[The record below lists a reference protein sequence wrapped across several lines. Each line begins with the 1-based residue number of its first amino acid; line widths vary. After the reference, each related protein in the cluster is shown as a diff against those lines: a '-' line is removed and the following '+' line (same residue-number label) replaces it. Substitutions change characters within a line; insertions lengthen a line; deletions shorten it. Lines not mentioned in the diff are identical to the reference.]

1 MALGKDDIVSGLR
14 ELGVRPGMVLM
25 VHSSLSSL
33 GEVEGGA
40 PDVIQALL
48 EVLGPEGT
56 LLMPAMTGDS
66 VFDIEASE
74 VNVGIIAETF
84 RHWPGVRRSLHPT
97 HSVCA
102 IGPQAERLLE
112 GHLDQPTAV
121 GPGSPWGKLA
131 EMEEAHVL
139 LVGVDQD
146 RNTLLHYPEELAD
159 APYLSIIERD
169 YKDPATGEIRRK
181 QLCRYPG
188 PHRDFIGLDRLFV
201 EGGAMSVGRIGGAVC
216 RLMQARKVVELEL
229 AALRADPAAV
239 LCTNP
244 RCVDCLRQRAAIG
257 RARLMAESFV
267 LTAVVDDVSPGPAAL
282 EASLRTLE
290 LLGIQQAEIGP
301 GLAEALVKG
310 GEEAQLHAAQVAADG
325 GIRVYAVAWGLPS
338 EEWVSGDEPALRG
351 ALILAERLGARHLV
365 LSPGP
370 LADASRKS
378 AAVEAA
384 TRFLQDLQPAARAA
398 NLRLLVENVPGSLL
412 SCGQDCAA
420 LLGGLPPG
428 AVELAFNPAHFAQVG
443 EKPFLQTYYKC
454 SYKAKIGQFYMC
466 DGCGPGAPLFQLYT
480 LPGEGQGEVKELL
493 SILRCRSFG
502 GSVCLK
508 LGWGRGEREMHE
520 QVRAFW
526 RLMDAL

>member
-1 MALGKDDIVSGLR
+1 
-14 ELGVRPGMVLM
+14 MVLM

-33 GEVEGGA
+33 GEVEDGA

-66 VFDIEASE
+66 VFDLETSE
-74 VNVGIIAETF
+74 VNVGIVAETF

-102 IGPQAERLLE
+102 LGPEAERLLE

-121 GPGSPWGKLA
+121 GPGSPLGKLA
-131 EMEEAHVL
+131 EMPEGHVL
-139 LVGVDQD
+139 LLGVDQD
-146 RNTLLHYPEELAD
+146 RNTLLHYPEELVD
-159 APYLSIIERD
+159 APYLNIIDRD

-201 EGGAMSVGRIGGAVC
+201 EGGAMRVGRIGNAVC
-216 RLMQARKVVELEL
+216 RLMQAGKVVEVEL

-239 LCTNP
+239 LCINP
-244 RCVDCLRQRAAIG
+244 RCLDCVRQRAAIR

-267 LTAVVDDVSPGPAAL
+267 LTAVVDDVRPDPAAL
-282 EASLRTLE
+282 EDSLRTLD
-290 LLGIQQAEIGP
+290 LLGIQQVEIGP
-301 GLAEALVKG
+301 DLAEALVKG
-310 GEEAQLHAAQVAADG
+310 GEEAQLRAAQVVTDG
-325 GIRVYAVAWGLPS
+325 GMRVYAVAWGLAS
-338 EEWVSGDEPALRG
+338 DEWVSGDEPALRG

-370 LADASRKS
+370 MADPSRR
-378 AAVEAA
+378 ARALEAA
-384 TRFLQDLQPAARAA
+384 ARFLQDLQPAARAA
-398 NLRLLVENVPGSLL
+398 SLKLLVENVPNSLL
-412 SCGQDCAA
+412 SSGQDCAA

-428 AVELAFNPAHFAQVG
+428 AVELAFNPGHFAQVG

-454 SYKAKIGQFYMC
+454 SYKAKIGQFYVC
-466 DGCGPGAPLFQLYT
+466 DGCGQGAPLFQPYA
-480 LPGEGQGEVKELL
+480 LPGEGQGEVKEVL
-493 SILRCRSFG
+493 SMLRCRSFG

-508 LGWGRGEREMHE
+508 VGWGRGEREMHE
-520 QVRAFW
+520 HARAFW
-526 RLMDAL
+526 RLMDNL